1 MFCNFH
7 RTLRFALL
15 LLTAAVMV
23 LYAAAEDA
31 PAAVIGIIP
40 AEGAGDLTVQE
51 VAPGTPA
58 ESAGIR
64 RGDKLLAVNGQ
75 PLADTTA
82 LRRVLRGLRAGE
94 PAELRLKRGSQLLV
108 CTLVPALRATAL
120 PRPPE
125 PNAQLQRLR
134 PLKEDVRA
142 ALAALPQQG
151 AQERMR
157 HALHAMQELAEQT
170 AAVRGTGVLRLAD
183 AQGYLEL
190 REEAGD
196 LVLTACNKSGEP
208 QATHRLNSPQDA
220 RALPPELLNRCHS
233 LVSVE
238 HYSRAERSGIR
249 PADTVVSINGS
260 EVPDEET
267 LNRLLDT
274 APDGALVEVYRI
286 DHTEVLQLAARNY
299 KAPRRELK
307 VDWEAEEERE
317 ERQQTAFNALLW
329 ELARPHPSPAAAL
342 RAWRQL
348 NPQGCLL
355 LADARG
361 TLCLYSERGQLYIK
375 DLGGIYR
382 ADMPLPQSL
391 RNRLLHLRR

>member
-7 RTLRFALL
+7 RTLRLALL
-15 LLTAAVMV
+15 LLSAAVMV
-23 LYAAAEDA
+23 LHAAAEDA

-40 AEGAGDLTVQE
+40 AEGDLTIQE
-51 VAPGTPA
+51 VAHGTPA
-58 ESAGIR
+58 ENAGVR
-64 RGDKLLAVNGQ
+64 KGDKLLAVNGQ
-75 PLADTTA
+75 QVDDPAA
-82 LRRVLRGLRAGE
+82 LRGVLRGLRAGE
-94 PAELRLKRGSQLLV
+94 PAELRLQRGSQLLT

-125 PNAQLQRLR
+125 TNAQLQRLR
-134 PLKEDVRA
+134 PLKEDIRA
-142 ALAALPQQG
+142 ALASLPQQR
-151 AQERMR
+151 AQERVR
-157 HALHAMQELAEQT
+157 LALHAMQELAEQT

-183 AQGYLEL
+183 TQGYLEL

-196 LVLTACNKSGEP
+196 LVLTACNKNGEP
-208 QATHRLNSPQDA
+208 QTTHRLNTPQDA
-220 RALPPELLNRCHS
+220 RALPPDLLTRCHS

-249 PADTVVSINGS
+249 PADTVLSINGS

-274 APDGALVEVYRI
+274 APDGALVEVYRL
-286 DHTEVLQLAARNY
+286 DHTEVLQLAARDY

-307 VDWEAEEERE
+307 VDWDAEEERE
-317 ERQQTAFNALLW
+317 ERQQSAFNALLW
-329 ELARPHPSPAAAL
+329 ELARPHPDPAASL

-355 LADARG
+355 MSDAHG
-361 TLCLYSERGQLYIK
+361 TLCLYRERGRLYIK
-375 DLGGIYR
+375 DLGGTYR

-391 RNRLLHLRR
+391 RTRLLNFRR